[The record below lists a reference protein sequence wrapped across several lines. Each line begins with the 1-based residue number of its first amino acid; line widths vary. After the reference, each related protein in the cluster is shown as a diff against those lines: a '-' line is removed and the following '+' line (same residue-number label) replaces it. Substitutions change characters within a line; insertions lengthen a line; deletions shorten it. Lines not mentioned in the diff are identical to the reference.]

1 MKITV
6 AELIRRKIEIWK
18 VRDVPIFQGGAIMNV
33 LSEISKSKKIKY
45 YCPNHEQVLAMVD
58 AYARIKVWRRISYKW
73 SWSHKSYNWDS
84 VFFL

>member
-33 LSEISKSKKIKY
+33 LSEISKSKK
-45 YCPNHEQVLAMVD
+45 N
-58 AYARIKVWRRISYKW
+58 
-73 SWSHKSYNWDS
+73 
-84 VFFL
+84 